1 MELPKGFNTIDGD
14 GRTYVRQLLKSLYGQ
29 KQAGQVWN
37 HHLNNALRQVG
48 LKQSADDEC
57 VWYQD
62 KSIFYYYVDDGI
74 FMGPDSGATD
84 KAIEDVVRLRLDIE
98 DKGNIDDYLVIIIKE
113 QGNGKIKLT
122 QPQIIDSIINDVN
135 LPKNTAPRQNPTLS
149 DMIIYREAAAPSLE
163 DRYNY
168 REVLGKL
175 KFLKKST
182 RTDIAYATHQCA

>member
-14 GRTYVRQLLKSLYGQ
+14 GRTYVLQLLKSLYGQ

-62 KSIFYYYVDDGI
+62 KTIFFYYVDDGI
-74 FMGPDSGATD
+74 FMGPDSGTID
-84 KAIEDVVRLRLDIE
+84 KAIKDVARSRLDIE
-98 DKGNIDDYLVIIIKE
+98 DKGSIDDYLGVNIKE

-122 QPQIIDSIINDVN
+122 KPQIIDSIINDVK
-135 LPKNTAPRQNPTLS
+135 LPQNTAPRQNPTLS
-149 DMIIYREAAAPSLE
+149 TMIIFRKATAPLLDE
-163 DRYNY
+163 
-168 REVLGKL
+168 
-175 KFLKKST
+175 
-182 RTDIAYATHQCA
+182 